1 MTTANAAVQPQWS
14 SRLMFIIAATGAA
27 VGLGNIWK
35 FPYIMG
41 QNGGGAFM
49 LMYLL
54 CILLIGIPVLMAE
67 VMIGRRGRQSPG
79 LSVKTLAL
87 EANGSTRWQLASR
100 VAATSWLA
108 LPAEATTTGVRAAT
122 GAGAHTEGGR

>member
-1 MTTANAAVQPQWS
+1 MSLPRDSVHGQWS

-41 QNGGGAFM
+41 QNGGGAFV
-49 LMYLL
+49 LVYLF

-79 LSVKTLAL
+79 RSVKSLAI
-87 EANGSTRWQLASR
+87 EAHANTHWQIAGWMGLVGGSLS
-100 VAATSWLA
+100 
-108 LPAEATTTGVRAAT
+108 
-122 GAGAHTEGGR
+122 